1 MAIVTQ
7 ALTEQLALVGSVSP
21 QLIDNNTADT
31 DWIDVSKFRRVAF
44 LLKVGATDTTVD
56 FKLRASAA
64 SDGSNPVDISGYAIT
79 QMTGAGGD
87 NDRAWIEITAAKMAT
102 LNSGAG
108 YRYLS
113 GRVTVGD
120 GTTGAYVDVSAFGA
134 VARHEPAS
142 DGDLASVVE
151 IIRNV

>member
-1 MAIVTQ
+1 MADIYA

-31 DWIDVSKFRRVAF
+31 EWIDMSKWRRVAF
-44 LLKVGATDTTVD
+44 LLLVGATDITLD

-64 SDGSNPVDISGYAIT
+64 SDGSNPVDISGYAVT
-79 QMTGAGGD
+79 QLTAAGGD
-87 NDRAWIEITAAKMAT
+87 NDRVWIEITAAKMAT

-120 GTTGAYVDVSAFGA
+120 GTLGANVAVAAFGA
-134 VARHEPAS
+134 VARYEPAS

-151 IIRNV
+151 TIRNV